1 MPWREGDVHG
11 IGVRREGDS
20 KEEKERWGKVVR
32 DVGRAR
38 EDDTGGAGS
47 GREGKGGRLNR
58 RRDGPHVPGRK
69 GEGRRGGR
77 THAEGRRRAQAPA
90 DPVIPTLSHHFL
102 PVGTDILTPPGS
114 SPSSSSWCGIWRL
127 GASAGGREERV
138 EEAGEEEGAVAAEG
152 TWVPF

>member
-1 MPWREGDVHG
+1 MHG
-11 IGVRREGDS
+11 IGVRRDGDG
-20 KEEKERWGKVVR
+20 KEEKERRGKVVR

-38 EDDTGGAGS
+38 EDGTGGAGS

-58 RRDGPHVPGRK
+58 RREGPHVPGHGLYPGGK
-69 GEGRRGGR
+69 GGGRGGGR
-77 THAEGRRRAQAPA
+77 SNAEGRRRAEAPA

-127 GASAGGREERV
+127 GASAGGREGRA
-138 EEAGEEEGAVAAEG
+138 EEVGEEEGAAAAEG